1 MDGGDGGRAA
11 QHVAQRIRVRER
23 CATRSG
29 TGASRRGERIPEE
42 EIARSLGVSRTPVR
56 EALRRLQERG
66 MLAVGAGRT
75 LVVAELSKQQVLE
88 LYAMREILE
97 GSAARFAAQHANEAE
112 IDILHGLL
120 DELDKHRDDP
130 RLSVSLNRRFHR
142 AVCEAAHNRYL
153 IATLD
158 GMHDALA
165 LLNSNTF
172 RLPNRRSESDA
183 EHRRIVRAIERRDP
197 DEAEKA
203 ARDHVRAGATHAICD
218 AGGVTAGHCRRAV
231 EDTLQCGGLSMVD
244 LTFLPPLLRVL
255 RRDVK
260 SKATPE
266 S

>member
-1 MDGGDGGRAA
+1 MASQLSGRTAAPKARKWTAATPDALRTTSRSEFVFAAVRDAIWDGRFAP
-11 QHVAQRIRVRER
+11 
-23 CATRSG
+23 
-29 TGASRRGERIPEE
+29 GERIPEE
-42 EIARSLGVSRTPVR
+42 EIARALGVSRTPVR

-120 DELDKHRDDP
+120 GELDKHRDDP
-130 RLSVSLNRRFHR
+130 RMLVSLNRRFHR
-142 AVCEAAHNRYL
+142 AICEAAHNRYL

-165 LLNSNTF
+165 LLNGNTF
-172 RLPNRRSESDA
+172 RVPNRRSESDA

-197 DEAEKA
+197 DAAEKA
-203 ARDHVRAGATHAICD
+203 ARDHVRAAQRTRFAML
-218 AGGVTAGHCRRAV
+218 V
-231 EDTLQCGGLSMVD
+231 E
-244 LTFLPPLLRVL
+244 
-255 RRDVK
+255 
-260 SKATPE
+260 
-266 S
+266 

>member
-1 MDGGDGGRAA
+1 MASQLTGRTVPPKARKWTAATADTRRNTSRSEFVFAALRDAIWDGRFAP
-11 QHVAQRIRVRER
+11 
-23 CATRSG
+23 
-29 TGASRRGERIPEE
+29 GERIPEE

-66 MLAVGAGRT
+66 MLAIGAGRT

-120 DELDKHRDDP
+120 GELDKHRGDP

-172 RLPNRRSESDA
+172 RLPNRRSETDA
-183 EHRRIVRAIERRDP
+183 EHARIVRAIERRDS
-197 DEAEKA
+197 DAAEKA
-203 ARDHVRAGATHAICD
+203 ARDHVRAAQRTRFAML
-218 AGGVTAGHCRRAV
+218 V
-231 EDTLQCGGLSMVD
+231 E
-244 LTFLPPLLRVL
+244 
-255 RRDVK
+255 
-260 SKATPE
+260 
-266 S
+266 